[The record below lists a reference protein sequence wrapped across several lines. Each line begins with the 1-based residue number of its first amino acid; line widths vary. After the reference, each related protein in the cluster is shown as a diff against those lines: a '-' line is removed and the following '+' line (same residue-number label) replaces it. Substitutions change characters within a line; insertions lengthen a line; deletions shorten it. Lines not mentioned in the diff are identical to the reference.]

1 MVLSLAFPGLLG
13 LLLSAVFPGA
23 SPPSADAWQWPLDPR
38 PELVRGFD
46 HPPEPWLAGHRGVD
60 LAASLGQPVLAVAD
74 GTVTYAGQVAGIGVV
89 VVDHGAVRSTYQPVV
104 VAVRRGETV
113 ESGTVLGTITSVG
126 SHCLPAACLHLGA
139 RRGADYL
146 DPLSL
151 LGPTPVRL
159 LPLTTQPRA
168 PPTDLVADPGP
179 AVLRSGA
186 GVGLSIGGP

>member
-1 MVLSLAFPGLLG
+1 MVLSLAVPGLLG
-13 LLLSAVFPGA
+13 LLLSALVPGA
-23 SPPSADAWQWPLDPR
+23 APRSVDTWQWPLDPR
-38 PELVRGFD
+38 PALVRGFEP
-46 HPPEPWLAGHRGVD
+46 PPEPWLAGHRGVD

-104 VAVRRGETV
+104 AAVRRGATV
-113 ESGTVLGTITSVG
+113 DSGTVLGAITSVG
-126 SHCLPAACLHLGA
+126 SHCLPAVCLHLGA

-159 LPLTTQPRA
+159 LPLNTQSRA
-168 PPTDLVADPGP
+168 PPRHLLADPGP
-179 AVLRSGA
+179 AALRSGA

>member
-1 MVLSLAFPGLLG
+1 
-13 LLLSAVFPGA
+13 
-23 SPPSADAWQWPLDPR
+23 
-38 PELVRGFD
+38 
-46 HPPEPWLAGHRGVD
+46 
-60 LAASLGQPVLAVAD
+60 VLAVAD
-74 GTVTYAGQVAGIGVV
+74 GTITYAGRVAGVGVV

-104 VAVRRGETV
+104 PTVRRGETV
-113 ESGTVLGTITSVG
+113 ESGRVLGTITSVG

-159 LPLTTQPRA
+159 LPLNTESRA
-168 PPTDLVADPGP
+168 PPTDHLADPGP
-179 AVLRSGA
+179 TALGSGA